1 MFGIGGTELLII
13 AVLAVLLL
21 GPDRI
26 PEVARKAGRIFADF
40 KRYQESIES
49 VVKAEWEAGAKP
61 AEGETAGGS
70 GKAKDRVLHHAQP
83 STFVDDEE
91 DEEEEE

>member
-1 MFGIGGTELLII
+1 MFGIGGTELLLI
-13 AVLAVLLL
+13 ALVALLLL
-21 GPDRI
+21 GPDKI

-49 VVKAEWEAGAKP
+49 VVKAEWEAGAKTTTP
-61 AEGETAGGS
+61 KAAGAETDEFQQAPLTS
-70 GKAKDRVLHHAQP
+70 
-83 STFVDDEE
+83 FVDDEE